1 MIYIMRVSYGQIISI
16 ILVILLV
23 YILYKIFK
31 SYREV
36 NETFYGKGVGNNLSG
51 VYGYNED
58 GEPFKF
64 YITASYEIIP
74 YIWRRDLSG
83 HVGWCQ
89 WYGGESSDISCSRID
104 ASFSVIQD
112 PTIPTWDELV
122 DASSG
127 YLMKRFDELYLP
139 NSGELI
145 TQKIRIEHDSTQYD
159 NHDYP
164 LMFTGLFMSLGDT
177 YDSSRPITLYDA
189 STNSTRSTA
198 TANAPITGNGG
209 MFYSGPGNN
218 FWECSYDISSGE
230 PYVIRIQ
237 PFTNGSMYTQDYDH
251 YAVKIKITQEDG
263 TLIETKSASWTK
275 GSPETPVDIS
285 VTPVSV
291 TPAVNE
297 IRNKFRLQYAQDKYI
312 YHCTHP
318 DTSNIICDSKYQ
330 AGEFGQDCESV
341 DLDNPPGH
349 CWNPD
354 WLPDASY
361 IPYFDRYENS
371 RRGFFEKNKTNAA
384 YDASLAMY
392 DDIYDVSY
400 SDIDAWREGTADISI
415 NFYMGWNE
423 GENNDD
429 LPTQVMNPDGRYGYN
444 IMQDDAINSQLPI
457 NQAASSVLTYNP
469 SLNTYCGNV
478 CFNGNENSQNN

>member
-1 MIYIMRVSYGQIISI
+1 MRVSYGQIISI

-31 SYREV
+31 SYRGV
-36 NETFYGKGVGNNLSG
+36 KETFVGGGVGTDLSG

-64 YITASYEIIP
+64 YITASNEIVP
-74 YIWRRDLSG
+74 YIWRRDVSDVG
-83 HVGWCQ
+83 GWCQ
-89 WYGGESSDISCSRID
+89 WYESSDISCSRID
-104 ASFSVIQD
+104 ASFD
-112 PTIPTWDELV
+112 LPEDTPTWDQLV

-127 YLMKRFDELYLP
+127 YLMNRFEELYLS
-139 NSGELI
+139 NI
-145 TQKIRIEHDSTQYD
+145 KQKIRIEYDSTID
-159 NHDYP
+159 GNTNRH
-164 LMFTGLFMSLGDT
+164 LVFNGLHMSLGNT
-177 YDSSRPITLYDA
+177 YDSSRPITLFDA
-189 STNSTRSTA
+189 ITDSPPPA
-198 TANAPITGNGG
+198 DPNAPISGSGG
-209 MFYSGPGNN
+209 QFHSDGQDPFGDRY
-218 FWECSYDISSGE
+218 WECSYLIPLGE
-230 PYVIRIQ
+230 PYVIRIT
-237 PFTNGSMYTQDYDH
+237 PRSDAN
-251 YAVKIKITQEDG
+251 YAVYLHLKRADG
-263 TLIETKSASWTK
+263 TLIETKNANWHLSS
-275 GSPETPVDIS
+275 TPIDIV
-285 VTPVSV
+285 VTP
-291 TPAVNE
+291 TNPTKNE
-297 IRNKFRLQYAQDKYI
+297 IEEIREKFQQQYAQDKYI
-312 YHCTHP
+312 YNCTHP

-354 WLPDASY
+354 WLPDASF

-392 DDIYDVSY
+392 DDIYDTSFNF
-400 SDIDAWREGTADISI
+400 DASL

-444 IMQDDAINSQLPI
+444 IMQDAEINSQLPI